1 MILLDKPYVS
11 QFLIETIKENQFEVI
26 ATNTAKK
33 LLTENG
39 FNWISENDAVTKLN
53 KNPLNPLYTN
63 SENAIS
69 WVEKHL
75 KLSRFSQ
82 NIAVFKNKIKF
93 REMLKPLFPNYY
105 FNSVLYTQ
113 LHNINPKELPFPV
126 ILKPAIGFFSLGV
139 HKIDTENEWFEAV
152 AKINNDIENI
162 KGFYPIEVVD
172 TEYFIIEK
180 CIEGEEYAVDCYF
193 DKNGE
198 AVVINCMHHIF
209 SSGKDVSDRVYVTS
223 KAIIE
228 THLNSLQTF
237 LTQMGKLINLKQFPI
252 HIEIRI
258 DSEGTIIPIEVNPMR
273 FGGWCTTGDIAW
285 YAYGIN
291 SYQHFIEGKKPNWQS
306 ILAKKGTEIYSLI
319 LLDNTTGYKPNE
331 IAYFDYDKVLNDFEK
346 VLLLRKINYTHFP
359 IFGFIF
365 AETSVQ
371 NMQEL
376 QNILTSNLK
385 KYVKI
390 KNQN

>member
-11 QFLIETIKENQFEVI
+11 EFLIKTIKENQFKVI
-26 ATNTAKK
+26 ATNTAKS

-39 FNWISENDAVTKLN
+39 INWVSETDAATQLN
-53 KNPLNPLYTN
+53 ENPLQPLYTN

-69 WVEKHL
+69 WVEQNL
-75 KLSRFSQ
+75 KQSRYSQ

-93 REMLKPLFPNYY
+93 REMLKPLFPDY
-105 FNSVLYTQ
+105 FFKSVLFTQ
-113 LHNINPKELPFPV
+113 LKNINPKELPFPV

-162 KGFYPIEVVD
+162 KAFYPIEVVD

-180 CIEGEEYAVDCYF
+180 SIEGEEFAVDCYF
-193 DKNGE
+193 DLNGE

-223 KAIIE
+223 KKIIE
-228 THLNSLQTF
+228 THLNSLQIF
-237 LTQMGKLINLKQFPI
+237 LTKMGKLINLKQFPI
-252 HIEIRI
+252 HIEVRI
-258 DSEGTIIPIEVNPMR
+258 DSNGNIIPIEVNPMR
-273 FGGWCTTGDIAW
+273 FGGWCTTGDVAW

-291 SYQHFIEGKKPNWQS
+291 SYQHFIENKKPNWKS
-306 ILAKKGTEIYSLI
+306 ILNKKGSEIYSLI
-319 LLDNTTGYKPNE
+319 LLDNTTGYQPNE
-331 IAYFDYDKVLNDFEK
+331 IDYFDYDKVLKDFEK
-346 VLLLRKINYTHFP
+346 VLLLRKIDFSHFP

-365 AETSVQ
+365 AETSAQ
-371 NMQEL
+371 NTQEL
-376 QNILTSNLK
+376 QHILTSNLK
-385 KYVKI
+385 KYVKL
-390 KNQN
+390 KNH

>member
-11 QFLIETIKENQFEVI
+11 KFLIETLKENKFEVI
-26 ATNTAKK
+26 ATSEAKN

-39 FNWISENDAVTKLN
+39 FNWISETDAVNKLN
-53 KNPLNPLYTN
+53 ENPLHPLYTN

-75 KLSRFSQ
+75 NQSRFSQ
-82 NIAVFKNKIKF
+82 NIAIFKNKIKF
-93 REMLKPLFPNYY
+93 REMLKPLFPDY
-105 FNSVLYTQ
+105 FFKSVLFSDLNT
-113 LHNINPKELPFPV
+113 INAAELPFPV

-139 HKIDTENEWFEAV
+139 HKIDTESEWFEAV
-152 AKINNDIENI
+152 DKINNDIESI

-193 DKNGE
+193 NLNGE

-223 KAIIE
+223 KKIIE
-228 THLNSLQTF
+228 THLNNLQNF
-237 LTQMGKLINLKQFPI
+237 LTKMGNLIHLKQFPI
-252 HIEIRI
+252 HIEVRI
-258 DSEGTIIPIEVNPMR
+258 DSEGKIIPIEVNPMR
-273 FGGWCTTGDIAW
+273 FGGWCTTGDVAW

-291 SYQHFIEGKKPNWQS
+291 SYKHFIEGKKPDWKN
-306 ILAKKGTEIYSLI
+306 ILSKKGTEIYSLI
-319 LLDNTTGYKPNE
+319 LLDNTTGYKPSE
-331 IAYFDYDKVLNDFEK
+331 IDYFDYEKVINDFEK
-346 VLLLRKINYTHFP
+346 ILLLRKIDYSHFP

-365 AETSVQ
+365 AETSAE
-371 NMQEL
+371 NTNEL
-376 QNILTSNLK
+376 QHILTSNLK
-385 KYVKI
+385 KYVKL